1 MSRTSPNT
9 VQCTGCRRI
18 FVNPFWMRER
28 REYHVTYR
36 VSVCP
41 QCIDLGGGHRPVPRE
56 SAPPPKNHD
65 RP

>member
-1 MSRTSPNT
+1 
-9 VQCTGCRRI
+9 
-18 FVNPFWMRER
+18 VNPFWMRER
-28 REYHVTYR
+28 REYHVKYR

-56 SAPPPKNHD
+56 STPPPKNYD